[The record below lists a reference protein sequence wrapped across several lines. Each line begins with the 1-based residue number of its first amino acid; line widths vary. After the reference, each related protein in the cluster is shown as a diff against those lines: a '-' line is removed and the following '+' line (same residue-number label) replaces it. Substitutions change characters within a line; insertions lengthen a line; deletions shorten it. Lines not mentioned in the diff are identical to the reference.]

1 MRLQSVFAY
10 LFLAFSL
17 VSFYGCT
24 TVPGFI
30 ADQTWSKNYALME
43 GVQAND
49 PAIVDGDLKTIGQSQ
64 YTEASSDAV
73 QSSHA
78 SSESVILLPVSQ
90 SLHRI
95 VMHSSNVKA
104 FDIWV
109 SDNQGRWERIKEIK
123 NVQQEIIDVRLNR
136 AVRTAGVKIR
146 IRRTSDDAELRQK
159 NTQRVRG
166 WRIFTGH
173 VKAPAKIS
181 EIELYG
187 FASKQDV
194 ENVQGAIFQ
203 EDVDEKEADE
213 KELDELLEF

>member
-1 MRLQSVFAY
+1 MRLQSAFAY

-95 VMHSSNVKA
+95 VMHSSNVEA

-109 SDNQGRWERIKEIK
+109 ADNQGRWGRIKEIK
-123 NVQQEIIDVRLNR
+123 SVEQEVIDVRLNR
-136 AVRTAGVKIR
+136 AVRTSGVKIR

-159 NTQRVRG
+159 NIQRVRG
-166 WRIFTGH
+166 WRVYTGH

-187 FASKQDV
+187 FTSKQDT
-194 ENVQGAIFQ
+194 
-203 EDVDEKEADE
+203 EDVQNAISEEEADA